1 MTGTKIIEYHEI
13 GVNDLKIVVDRV
25 YNYAQRP
32 SSTVP
37 VDIENFSAALC
48 DSQFETQDQNARVK
62 PHDEWKE
69 WWT

>member
-1 MTGTKIIEYHEI
+1 MISLRYVHTLLQNVSYEEQETGTQ
-13 GVNDLKIVVDRV
+13 VNS
-25 YNYAQRP
+25 QRP

-62 PHDEWKE
+62 PHDE
-69 WWT
+69 